1 MRRHPI
7 CALAA
12 LLLSLAAPVLA
23 SPEETTRRLNCEHV
37 DPRDPAIEAVLL
49 RQLGGDVV
57 RRAGPHVLLVRAG
70 GREIRLEDKP
80 PHDEPFA
87 GVHRWFC
94 DRRGGFV
101 LLRTEDDS
109 VSTGTL
115 VNESTGAV
123 TPGGEV
129 VVFSEDWR
137 AYFAAEQ
144 PDGLD
149 GQQWKIYGVKGDL
162 SWSGL
167 SLMPERGH
175 PDRNVAY
182 LEDPRWTST
191 GEFTAQAS
199 CIGAIDTRWPV
210 TLRKIG
216 GQWSWTPRAACP
228 ARP

>member
-1 MRRHPI
+1 MRPT

-12 LLLSLAAPVLA
+12 LLLVVAARPALA
-23 SPEETTRRLNCEHV
+23 SPEETTRRLECAHV
-37 DPRDPAIEAVLL
+37 DPRDPAIETVLL

-70 GREIRLEDKP
+70 GKELRLEDKP

-101 LLRTEDDS
+101 LLRTEDGS

-115 VNESTGAV
+115 VNEATGAV
-123 TPGGEV
+123 TPGGEA
-129 VVFSEDWR
+129 VVFSGDGR
-137 AYFAAEQ
+137 AYFAQEQ

-149 GQQWKIYGVKGDL
+149 GMQWKIHFVDGRL

-167 SLMPERGH
+167 SFMAERGH

-191 GEFTAQAS
+191 GEFVAQAS

-210 TLRKIG
+210 TLRKIDG
-216 GQWSWTPRAACP
+216 HWEWMPRATCP
-228 ARP
+228 ARR